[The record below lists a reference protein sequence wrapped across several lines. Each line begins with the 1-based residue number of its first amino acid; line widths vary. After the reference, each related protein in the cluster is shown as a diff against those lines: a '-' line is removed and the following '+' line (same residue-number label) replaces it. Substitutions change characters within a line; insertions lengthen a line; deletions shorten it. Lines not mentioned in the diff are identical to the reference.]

1 MCFPG
6 SELFHGFFFFFVT
19 YIKKYKDLSNQK
31 ENSSQSRHNRLK
43 LIHHNFPISLG
54 GHLAGSSTL
63 SVWLTESL
71 QLMEFSPLF
80 VVAMVTQY
88 SQACHVHRSVAA
100 APLQTHNCSQLLT
113 IDKNSLRRV
122 SLSGRKSLQCR
133 SIRAGTLALPLPLSR
148 CAIIIKITLNSH
160 EFTHSQTLS
169 KKVQEFKG
177 TQRVK
182 ERTSFKSVPIEPGND
197 IVLDIILFWP

>member
-1 MCFPG
+1 MEEIYKDVAVRMVNILKKQNIALNVH
-6 SELFHGFFFFFVT
+6 SWEWTLSWVFFFFFVT
-19 YIKKYKDLSNQK
+19 YIVKYKDLSNQK

-54 GHLAGSSTL
+54 GHLAGSRTL

-113 IDKNSLRRV
+113 IDKNSLRSQSV
-122 SLSGRKSLQCR
+122 RKEV
-133 SIRAGTLALPLPLSR
+133 AT
-148 CAIIIKITLNSH
+148 
-160 EFTHSQTLS
+160 
-169 KKVQEFKG
+169 V
-177 TQRVK
+177 
-182 ERTSFKSVPIEPGND
+182 
-197 IVLDIILFWP
+197 